1 MVVEYRAANG
11 RGEISLASRSHGFA
25 VLVPLLATVVAGFGA
40 HAPARGQEPIAEFA
54 IIVGPVGEQLT
65 FFNPFD

>member
-11 RGEISLASRSHGFA
+11 RSEISLASRSHA

-40 HAPARGQEPIAEFA
+40 HAPARGQEPIAEVA